1 LELKQKKNKKTKK
14 TKIESLNFYHPG
26 GKVPPTPP
34 KKHNTINKTVMTTF
48 MGERESHEERNGGRE
63 NKNETFC
70 SVFPLLNQ
78 GLKCIYRLRLRI
90 NSPDTAVSVY

>member
-1 LELKQKKNKKTKK
+1 
-14 TKIESLNFYHPG
+14 
-26 GKVPPTPP
+26 
-34 KKHNTINKTVMTTF
+34 

-90 NSPDTAVSVY
+90 NSPDTAVPVY